1 MSRKRVSIK
10 LHRNQMRVF
19 KSPCRFRTVVAGRRW
34 GKTQLA
40 RSELIRAAR
49 KPKALVWYVAPTYTM
64 AKDVMW
70 NGLLETIPAAWIRR
84 KHDTKM
90 WVQLKNGTYIH
101 CKGADNPD
109 SLRGVGLDF
118 VVLDEFQDIDPD
130 AWKLVIRPT
139 LMTTGGRALFIG
151 TPKSFNLLWELWAK
165 GQEQKNVDARRWE
178 SWQFKTIDSPFISQ
192 SEIDEARADMDEK
205 SFRQELE
212 ASFETMS
219 GRVYYTFDRKIHVKP
234 CAFNPDLPIWVGQ
247 DFNKNPMSS
256 TILQKQPNGELW
268 AVDEIVLKGSST
280 QEVCEELERRYWRN
294 QSQVVIYPDPAGAYT
309 QHARGETDLDIFREK
324 GFRKIKYRKKH
335 PKVVDRINCVNRKL
349 RAADGTVSFYIDP
362 RCKALV
368 TSLEQTIYKVGTNEV
383 DKKMD
388 VEHAADSLGYP
399 VELEFPLR
407 KLEMGGL
414 SL

>member
-1 MSRKRVSIK
+1 MAAKKISLK
-10 LHRNQMRVF
+10 LHRNQLKVY
-19 KSPCRFRTVVAGRRW
+19 KSLARFRVVVAGRRW
-34 GKTQLA
+34 GKTRLA
-40 RSELIRAAR
+40 RTALIAAAS
-49 KPKALVWYVAPTYTM
+49 KPKALIWYVAPTYTM

-70 NGLLETIPAAWIRR
+70 NSLLEAIPPSWVRR

-90 WVQLKNGTYIH
+90 WVQLKNGATIH

-118 VVLDEFQDIDPD
+118 VVLDEFQDIAPD

-151 TPKSFNLLWELWAK
+151 TPKSFNLLWELWSK
-165 GQEQKNVDARRWE
+165 GQDPLLVAAMRWE

-192 SEIDEARADMDEK
+192 DEIDEARADMDEK

-219 GRVYYTFDRKIHVKP
+219 GRVYYPFDRKIHVKP
-234 CAFNPDLPIWVGQ
+234 CPINLDLPIWVGQ
-247 DFNKNPMSS
+247 DFNRSPMTS
-256 TILQKQPNGELW
+256 TILQLQPNGQLW

-294 QSQVVIYPDPAGAYT
+294 QGQVIIYPDPAGSYT

-324 GFRKIKYRKKH
+324 GFRRIKYRKKH

-349 RAADGTVSFYIDP
+349 QAADGTINFYVDP
-362 RCKALV
+362 RCKSLI
-368 TSLEQTIYKVGTNEV
+368 TSLEQTIYKTGTNEV
-383 DKKMD
+383 DKTMD
-388 VEHAADSLGYP
+388 IEHSADSVGYP
-399 VELEFPLR
+399 IELEFPLR